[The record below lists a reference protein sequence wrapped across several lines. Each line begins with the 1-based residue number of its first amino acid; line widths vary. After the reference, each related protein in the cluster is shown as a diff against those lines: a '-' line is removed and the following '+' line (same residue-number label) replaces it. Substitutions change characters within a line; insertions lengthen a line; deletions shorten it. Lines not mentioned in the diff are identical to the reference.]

1 MLDNNAWLNSAIE
14 WMPALMQGA
23 VVTLQISVGA
33 FGIGL
38 LIGLVVALIKLKA
51 GPVGLRLANS
61 YTTICRSVP
70 ELLLILLLYYAGSDL
85 INKIA
90 LSMGH
95 ENLDINGFMVA
106 VVVLGIVQGAY
117 IAEILRGAILAVPFG
132 QIEAARALAMPARLY
147 TRRIILPAMMPYA
160 IGGLSNLWLILIKDS
175 ALISV
180 VGYSELLFTAKQAAG
195 TTKHYFVFYVL
206 AGVLYLIFT
215 LLSSLV
221 FKWFENRLARW
232 LPQTSTQ

>member
-1 MLDNNAWLNSAIE
+1 MLDNNVWLTSAIE

-33 FGIGL
+33 FVIGL

-51 GPVGLRLANS
+51 GPVGVRLANS

-85 INKIA
+85 INKITE
-90 LSMGH
+90 SMGY
-95 ENLDINGFMVA
+95 ENFDINGFMVA
-106 VVVLGIVQGAY
+106 VIVLGIVQGAY

-132 QIEAARALAMPARLY
+132 QIEAARALAMPAHLY

-206 AGVLYLIFT
+206 AGALYLIFT

-221 FKWFENRLARW
+221 FKWFENRLSRW

>member
-1 MLDNNAWLNSAIE
+1 MLDNNVWLTSAIE

-90 LSMGH
+90 QSLGH

-206 AGVLYLIFT
+206 AGALYLIFT

>member
-85 INKIA
+85 LNKIA
-90 LSMGH
+90 QSMGH

-132 QIEAARALAMPARLY
+132 QIEAARALAMPAHLY

-206 AGVLYLIFT
+206 AGALYLIFT

>member
-1 MLDNNAWLNSAIE
+1 MLENNTWIQIAIE

-23 VVTLQISVGA
+23 IVTLQIAIGA
-33 FGIGL
+33 FLIGL
-38 LIGLVVALIKLKA
+38 MIGLVVALIKLKSGA
-51 GPVGLRLANS
+51 LGLRLANT

-85 INKIA
+85 INQVA
-90 LSMGH
+90 QRLGY
-95 ENLDINGFMVA
+95 ENIDINGFMVA

-132 QIEAARALAMPARLY
+132 QIEAARALAMPAHLY
-147 TRRIILPAMMPYA
+147 TRRIILPAMLPYA
-160 IGGLSNLWLILIKDS
+160 VGGLSNLWLILIKDS

-206 AGVLYLIFT
+206 AALIYLVFT

-221 FKWFENRLARW
+221 FKCLENRLARW

>member
-38 LIGLVVALIKLKA
+38 FIGLVVALIKLKA

-90 LSMGH
+90 QSMGH